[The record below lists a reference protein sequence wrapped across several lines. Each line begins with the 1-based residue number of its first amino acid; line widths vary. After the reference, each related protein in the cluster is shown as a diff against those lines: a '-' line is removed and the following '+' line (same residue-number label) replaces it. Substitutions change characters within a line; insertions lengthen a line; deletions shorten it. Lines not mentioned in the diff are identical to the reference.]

1 MNDFDQLPPRD
12 AYFSKRIRAGKRT
25 YYFDV
30 KATRGN
36 DYYITITES
45 KRKPGESEDRP
56 FFEKHKLF
64 LYKEDFEKFT
74 DGLHEALD
82 YIRQR
87 RDAEP
92 VSENSYT
99 GFEKPSNHN
108 EINTAEPVEAS
119 TNSND
124 APKGFTDLEFDDLT
138 K

>member
-1 MNDFDQLPPRD
+1 MNDFDPMQPKD
-12 AYFSKRIRAGKRT
+12 AFFSKRIRAGKRT

-64 LYKEDFEKFT
+64 LYKEDFDKFAE
-74 DGLHEALD
+74 GLQESLD
-82 YIRQR
+82 YIREKRSSEEGLEHSSEMSRSDQR
-87 RDAEP
+87 LEAEP
-92 VSENSYT
+92 VS
-99 GFEKPSNHN
+99 
-108 EINTAEPVEAS
+108 
-119 TNSND
+119 TNFNNI
-124 APKGFTDLEFDDLT
+124 EFDDLA

>member
-1 MNDFDQLPPRD
+1 MNDFDQMQPRD
-12 AYFSKRIRAGKRT
+12 AFFSKKIRAGKRT

-30 KATRGN
+30 KATRAN

-74 DGLHEALD
+74 DGLQEALG
-82 YIRQR
+82 YIREKR
-87 RDAEP
+87 SAEGNSANYDHNSANYDHNYAEEP
-92 VSENSYT
+92 VKT
-99 GFEKPSNHN
+99 GF
-108 EINTAEPVEAS
+108 
-119 TNSND
+119 ND
-124 APKGFTDLEFDDLT
+124 IEFDDLA

>member
-1 MNDFDQLPPRD
+1 MNDFDQMPPRD

-82 YIRQR
+82 FIRQR
-87 RDAEP
+87 RDSEP
-92 VSENSYT
+92 PSENSHNR
-99 GFEKPSNHN
+99 FEQTSNHTTLN
-108 EINTAEPVEAS
+108 SEEPIEASINNTA
-119 TNSND
+119 
-124 APKGFTDLEFDDLT
+124 APKGFTDLEFDDLA

>member
-1 MNDFDQLPPRD
+1 MNEFENLQPRD

-74 DGLHEALD
+74 EGLNEALG
-82 YIRQR
+82 YIREKRSGEPVTASLQHEVAVA
-87 RDAEP
+87 AEP
-92 VSENSYT
+92 VTSSFT
-99 GFEKPSNHN
+99 SLDFE
-108 EINTAEPVEAS
+108 
-119 TNSND
+119 
-124 APKGFTDLEFDDLT
+124 DLS